1 MKILVTGANGFVGS
15 HLTDELLKKGHEVF
29 ALMRN
34 PSKWEDEHHP
44 NLKIIKGDLDLDNLP
59 WINELPLDLN
69 AIVHTAGI
77 VHHYLT
83 DEFFRVNA
91 EGTLYLIESLK
102 KRYTHLHFILI
113 SSLAAGGPSVDEFS
127 KRAECDLD
135 LPVSLYGQSK
145 KKAEDYLKKFAPP
158 TYTLSVVRPPMVI
171 GPRDPAVLDV
181 VKMVQNS
188 FVLLPGINSLKKR
201 YSFVCVYDL
210 VQSIVMILETKKP
223 FFIYSSHP
231 RVITFFELTNQI
243 KRELN
248 KKVVFYFPMPIIFVR
263 LLSKLLAVLYR
274 VYPHQMRLTPDKI
287 FELEALNWSCDQSIS
302 ENELGM
308 IYQYDLEKTIQVTL
322 ADYKKRK
329 WIR

>member
-15 HLTDELLKKGHEVF
+15 HLIDELLKKGHDVF

-34 PSKWEDEHHP
+34 PLKWDGERHAR
-44 NLKIIKGDLDLDNLP
+44 LTIIKGDLDSEVLP
-59 WINELPLDLN
+59 WVNELPNDLETV
-69 AIVHTAGI
+69 VHTAGI

-91 EGTLYLIESLK
+91 EGTLHLIESLK
-102 KRYTHLHFILI
+102 NKYSHLHFILI
-113 SSLAAGGPSVDEFS
+113 SSLAAGGPGVDDFS
-127 KRAECDLD
+127 KRAESDLD

-145 KKAEDYLKKFAPP
+145 KKAEDYLKKYAPA

-181 VKMVQNS
+181 VKMVQNGM
-188 FVLLPGINSLKKR
+188 VLLPGTNSLNKR

-210 VQSIVMILETKKP
+210 VASIVKIVEVKRP
-223 FFIYSSHP
+223 FFIYSAHP
-231 RVITFFELTNQI
+231 KAITFFELTNQM

-248 KKVVFYFPMPIIFVR
+248 KNWVFYFPMPIFFVR
-263 LLSKLLAVLYR
+263 LLAKLLAILYR
-274 VYPHQMRLTPDKI
+274 IFPHQLRLTPDKI
-287 FELEALNWSCDQSIS
+287 FELEATNWSCDQTVS

-308 IYQYDLEKTIQVTL
+308 VYQYDLEKTIKLTL